1 MTTREVMAWNGVV
14 GIIDRPLPT
23 LRGGALNTTA
33 AAPGPMA
40 EGLRLVAVGQ
50 RRDPAI
56 R

>member
-14 GIIDRPLPT
+14 GIIDRPLPP
-23 LRGGALNTTA
+23 LRGGALNTT